1 MWLTEVSIKRPLLII
16 MVMLAFITL
25 GAISYTRLGADLYP
39 NINIPYV
46 SVVVVYPGA
55 GPTEVEERVT
65 KPIEDAVAGTSNL
78 KNLMSFSIDGVSAV
92 VLEFDVGV
100 DANAVVGDVDR
111 QVKAIRRQL
120 PDEIEE
126 PTVMKAEYNALP
138 IVTVAFWGDRPAQ
151 DLYQLANDR
160 IRPRLETVDGVA
172 AVSVV
177 GGRQREIL
185 VKVDEARLRGYGL
198 SIQHVTGALAQSNL
212 SVPSGRITES
222 GVERSV
228 RYTSL
233 YQTPEQLRDVTI
245 VDLPGGPIRLRDVA
259 EVEDGL
265 KEQERINRF
274 NGRESIGILITKQST
289 ANTVR
294 VADGIKQTLAELET
308 TLPGNVHFS
317 IASDASTYIRSSLN
331 GVQNNLWE
339 AIVLTGLVLLL
350 FLHTVRSTVIVLF
363 SIPTSLISTF
373 IVMWVMGFTMNM
385 MSMLALALSIGILVD
400 DSIVVIENIYR
411 HLKLGKTPWTAA
423 LEGRSEIGLAAIT
436 ITLVDVVVY
445 APMAF
450 MTGIVGQFFRQ
461 FGMTTAAA
469 TLFSLFVSFTLAPML
484 ASRWLRADESVE
496 RGGVL
501 GAIGRWWDVRYERLL
516 AGYRRVLQWSLAHRW
531 IVVTVAAV
539 SFVGTVVLVPLNVI
553 GSEFLP
559 SQDQG
564 EFNLMVEMPPGTAL
578 AATNEAVL
586 ALESQVMR
594 IPEIK
599 NCFTSV
605 GVSGSG
611 FFVVS
616 ESRFARLSVQL
627 VEPSHRSRSV
637 QAVAAEVERLA
648 RAIPDMKAR
657 VQFPSIGEDP
667 RQPFQVIVLGDDQA
681 TLKGLGGKVAK
692 IVESIPGT
700 RDVTNSAG
708 VGLPEVRV
716 EADHD
721 RLADVGLTSAEVGL
735 AVRTHLQGTVASYLR
750 PEGQDR
756 VDIRVIASEADR
768 SSLAGLPNLPI
779 LTSRGTVV
787 SLGSV
792 ATMKTVE
799 SPIEIDRWNRQR
811 SVTVGANVVG
821 RPLGDVVN
829 DFKTRQAELDLPPGY
844 SIMLGGQTKLMD
856 ESFATLLSAL
866 ALSIVLIYMLLVSLY
881 ESLLYPFIIML
892 SLPVSVCGAFG
903 ALLLTG
909 RMLNISSLIGLIML
923 MGLVA
928 KNGIL
933 LVDYTN
939 TLRKRGLPRDEA
951 LLQAGPVRL
960 RPILMT
966 TLTMVAALL
975 PVVMVLSEGAEIRAP
990 MATAVMGG
998 LLTSMILTLLLVP
1011 VAYTMLDDL
1020 QTRLGWGWKQE
1031 QPQPQ
1036 TQEAQ
1041 RGSG

>member
-1 MWLTEVSIKRPLLII
+1 MWLTEVSIKRPLFII
-16 MVMLAFITL
+16 MVMLGFITL
-25 GAISYTRLGADLYP
+25 GVISYTRLGADLYP

-46 SVVVVYPGA
+46 SIVVVYPGA

-65 KPIEDAVAGTSNL
+65 KPIEDAVAGTRNL

-100 DANAVVGDVDR
+100 DADAVTSDVDR
-111 QVKAIRRQL
+111 QVKAIRRTL

-138 IVTVAFWGDRPAQ
+138 IVTLALWGDRSAQ
-151 DLYQLANDR
+151 ELYQLANDK

-172 AVSVV
+172 AVKVV
-177 GGRQREIL
+177 GGREREVL

-198 SIQHVTGALAQSNL
+198 SIQHVTNALAQSNL
-212 SVPSGRITES
+212 SVPSGRIVES
-222 GVERSV
+222 GVERNV

-233 YQTPEQLRDVTI
+233 YQTPEQLRDITI
-245 VDLPGGPIRLRDVA
+245 VDLPAGPIRLRDVA

-274 NGRESIGILITKQST
+274 NGRESVGLLITKQST
-289 ANTVR
+289 ANTVK
-294 VADGIKQTLAELET
+294 VAEGVKDALAELER

-317 IASDASTYIRSSLN
+317 VATDASTYIRSSLN

-350 FLHTVRSTVIVLF
+350 FLHTARSTIIVLF

-373 IVMWVMGFTMNM
+373 IVMWIMGFTINM

-411 HLKLGKTPWTAA
+411 HLRLGKTPWTAA

-450 MTGIVGQFFRQ
+450 MSGIVGQFFRQ
-461 FGMTTAAA
+461 FGTTTAAA

-484 ASRWLRADESVE
+484 ASRWLRPEESEE
-496 RGGVL
+496 RGGLL
-501 GAIGRWWDVRYERLL
+501 GVVGQWWDVRYERLL
-516 AGYRRVLQWSLAHRW
+516 RAYRRALEWSLAHRW
-531 IVVTVAAV
+531 IVVGVAAV
-539 SFVGTVVLVPLNVI
+539 SFVGAMALVPLNAI
-553 GSEFLP
+553 GSEFVP

-564 EFNLMVEMPPGTAL
+564 EFNLMVEMPPGTSL
-578 AATNEAVL
+578 AATDEAVL
-586 ALESQVMR
+586 ALESEVR
-594 IPEIK
+594 KLPEIK

-627 VEPSHRSRSV
+627 VEPSHRNRSV
-637 QAVAAEVERLA
+637 QAVAAEVEALA
-648 RAIPDMKAR
+648 RTIPDMKTH

-667 RQPFQVIVLGDDQA
+667 RQPFLVVILGEDQA
-681 TLKGLGGKVAK
+681 TLKKLGEKAAKV
-692 IVESIPGT
+692 VGEIPGT

-708 VGLPEVRV
+708 VGVPEVRV
-716 EADHD
+716 DADHD
-721 RLADVGLTSAEVGL
+721 RLADFGLTSAEVGM
-735 AVRTHLQGTVASYLR
+735 AVRTHLQGTVASQLR
-750 PEGQDR
+750 PEGQDK
-756 VDIRVIASEADR
+756 VDIRVVAGEADR
-768 SSLAGLPNLPI
+768 SGLASLPSLPI
-779 LTSRGTVV
+779 LTNRGTVI

-792 ATMKTVE
+792 ATMTMVE

-811 SVTVGANVVG
+811 SVTIGANVMG

-829 DFKTRQAELDLPPGY
+829 DFKARQAELALPPGY
-844 SIMLGGQTKLMD
+844 SIMLSGQTELMD

-866 ALSIVLIYMLLVSLY
+866 TLSIILIYMLLVSLY

-939 TLRKRGLPRDEA
+939 TLRKRGVARNEA

-966 TLTMVAALL
+966 TLTMVASLL
-975 PVVMVLSEGAEIRAP
+975 PVVMVLGEGAEIRAP

-998 LLTSMILTLLLVP
+998 LLTSMILTLVLIP

-1020 QTRLGWGWKQE
+1020 QTRLGWGWKE
-1031 QPQPQ
+1031 RQPQPS
-1036 TQEAQ
+1036 AQ
-1041 RGSG
+1041 DRSA